1 MDPMIDFVRERTT
14 DLQRTAATVRRDRDL
29 RQAPVAATVPSTAAV
44 IPAAAPA
51 MSAVAPASN
60 QPDDPCQGV
69 ACAPSGVRHA
79 A

>member
-14 DLQRTAATVRRDRDL
+14 DLQRTAESARRDRDL
-29 RQAPVAATVPSTAAV
+29 RQAATAAV
-44 IPAAAPA
+44 STTIAAVTASA
-51 MSAVAPASN
+51 LSAVAAASS